1 MNFLETTNSL
11 VSPQAFVAGL
21 FGTWVA
27 VATSF
32 VASLA
37 FCILFV
43 FNKSWHG
50 ALIIDAIE
58 GIQKFHSAPTLQI
71 GGLAIVAA

>member
-1 MNFLETTNSL
+1 
-11 VSPQAFVAGL
+11 
-21 FGTWVA
+21 
-27 VATSF
+27 
-32 VASLA
+32 
-37 FCILFV
+37 LFV

-71 GGLAIVAA
+71 GGLAIVAALLNAPAELKSLTGMF